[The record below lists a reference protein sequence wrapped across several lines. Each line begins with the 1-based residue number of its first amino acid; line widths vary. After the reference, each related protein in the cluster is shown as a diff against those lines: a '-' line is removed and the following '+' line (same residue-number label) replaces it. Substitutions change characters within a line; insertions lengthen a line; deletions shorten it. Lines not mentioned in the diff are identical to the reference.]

1 MDKKDRDIIAALM
14 DGDIPLRPF
23 FENLPHGVV
32 ITNESGVIIFY
43 NQAQAQL
50 DGLKP
55 AEVLGVRLSAV
66 YPAGQWPE
74 PKLSAAGHRLPLS
87 AALQY
92 APGRGRAVSATVSA
106 SPLRLSGQSAGTL
119 YLVAAQPAAAEAGPV
134 RAERAAGPRREKCGF
149 DRLIGRSEKFQKA
162 LNLGRSGALSPSPIL
177 LSGETGTGKEMFA
190 RGVHEHSP
198 RANQPFVAINCSA
211 IPQELLEG
219 MLFGTTR
226 GAFTGAAD
234 KAGLFEEANRGTLF
248 LDELD
253 SMPLKLQPKLLRAL
267 QERKIRRVGS
277 PHELSLDVKIISA
290 VGGRPEEVVKNG
302 RLRSDLFYR
311 LGVMVINLP
320 PLRERLDDLP
330 LLAGYF
336 IEKHNK
342 ILGKRVSGLSAE
354 VLEAFR
360 AYDWPGNVRELEH
373 IIEAVLNVAE
383 GETVITVDLLPDHFS
398 LLPKI
403 TLGQYEARD
412 VSRFQ
417 DFFHQAEVDEAG
429 GFVSLKEKEKTM
441 IAGALAM
448 TSGNVAKAARLLNI
462 SRQLLVYK
470 MKKHRLERESFKD

>member
-1 MDKKDRDIIAALM
+1 MDKKDRDILAALL
-14 DGDIPLRPF
+14 DSDLPLRPF

-32 ITNESGVIIFY
+32 ITNASGEVIFY
-43 NQAQAQL
+43 NQAQARL
-50 DGLKP
+50 DGLEP
-55 AEVLGVRLSAV
+55 TEVLGARLAAV
-66 YPAGQWPE
+66 HPGVPWPE
-74 PKLSAAGHRLPLS
+74 PDLTAPENSLTLNVL
-87 AALQY
+87 LQY
-92 APGRGRAVSATVSA
+92 ATGRGRTVNASVSA
-106 SPLRLSGQSAGTL
+106 SPLFLSGKPAGII
-119 YLVAAQPAAAEAGPV
+119 YLVTASPAEAEPD
-134 RAERAAGPRREKCGF
+134 RPKPEARPARDRRGF

-162 LNLGRSGALSPSPIL
+162 LNLGRSAALSPSPVL

-190 RGVHEHSP
+190 RGIHEHSP
-198 RANQPFVAINCSA
+198 RSGQPFVAINCAA
-211 IPQELLEG
+211 IPQDLLEG

-234 KAGLFEEANRGTLF
+234 KAGLFEEANRGSLF

-277 PHELSLDVKIISA
+277 PRELSLDVKIISA

-311 LGVMVINLP
+311 LGVIVINLP
-320 PLRERLDDLP
+320 PLRERQDDLP
-330 LLAGYF
+330 LLADYF
-336 IEKHNK
+336 IRKHNR
-342 ILGKRVSGLSAE
+342 ILAKRVSGLSAE
-354 VLEAFR
+354 VLEAFL

-403 TLGQYEARD
+403 TLGQYESRD

-429 GFVSLKEKEKTM
+429 GFVSLKDKEKTM
-441 IAGALAM
+441 IASALSV

-470 MKKHRLERESFKD
+470 MKKHRLEREAFKD